1 MFLLLL
7 HPLDSW
13 KVAMIFVSNIIHRVT
28 FLFSLLFSFYWACQ
42 KFSSSCWRIIGLS
55 RCQIKLAKCLNTA
68 CAHSIS
74 RSPGWL
80 RRADL
85 RVWVRARANP
95 LISAGD
101 DHPPPPALPRHPF
114 NTCWAMVWPHTTGLI
129 RWFMPHKVDNLFIPK
144 EVVIDDVLNC
154 SLIFLSKLEKMSLMI
169 SIQPGPD
176 DTWILFSSSH
186 AIWTFIMLGCNWA
199 YQKTNLGRKRQL
211 CLF

>member
-1 MFLLLL
+1 MRDWGRRYFLFPYCTNTNKILLSLMFLLLL

-42 KFSSSCWRIIGLS
+42 KFSSSCWRIIALS

-85 RVWVRARANP
+85 RVRVRARANP

-114 NTCWAMVWPHTTGLI
+114 NTCWAMVWPHTPGLI
-129 RWFMPHKVDNLFIPK
+129 RWFMPHKTDFCQIQM
-144 EVVIDDVLNC
+144 
-154 SLIFLSKLEKMSLMI
+154 KLSLMI
-169 SIQPGPD
+169 FWVPSSIYFVFPP
-176 DTWILFSSSH
+176 
-186 AIWTFIMLGCNWA
+186 N
-199 YQKTNLGRKRQL
+199 
-211 CLF
+211 

>member
-42 KFSSSCWRIIGLS
+42 KFSSSCWRIIALS

-85 RVWVRARANP
+85 RVWVRARARTHWYQRAMTTP
-95 LISAGD
+95 
-101 DHPPPPALPRHPF
+101 HPPPAPIQHMLSNGLTPHH
-114 NTCWAMVWPHTTGLI
+114 WPHPVIHAAQSGQSVHSKGSCHWWCFELQPNFSFKI
-129 RWFMPHKVDNLFIPK
+129 RKNESNDLK
-144 EVVIDDVLNC
+144 
-154 SLIFLSKLEKMSLMI
+154 
-169 SIQPGPD
+169 
-176 DTWILFSSSH
+176 SSGTRWYMDS
-186 AIWTFIMLGCNWA
+186 F
-199 YQKTNLGRKRQL
+199 
-211 CLF
+211 